1 MSAFWA
7 VFLLCSLQTPS
18 QGLGIMS
25 SVGKVD
31 VDDIKHSL
39 AKRDL
44 QKLQGGLLGG
54 KLLSGLLEKGSP
66 LGRVLGEDGAVGSLL
81 GREGAVGSL
90 LGGDGVLGGLLG
102 REGVLGGLLDRDGVL
117 GGLLGR
123 DGVTGKI
130 LGGDG
135 VLGGLLDRDGVLGG
149 LLGSDGV
156 TGKILG
162 GDGVLGGLLDRDGV
176 LGGLLGSDGVTGKIL
191 GGDGVLGGLLDRDGV
206 LGGLLGSD
214 GVTGKI
220 LGGDGVLGGLL
231 DRDGVLGGLLGK
243 DGLVDGLLG
252 KDGLVDGLL
261 DVVLDILI
269 GKGGLLG
276 KDGLVGN
283 LLGGNSGDLTGL
295 KIVNNTLP
303 KISLRS
309 LPGFGHEVGF
319 NTKLLVESTSAPGR
333 ALCMQVEADVVMLV
347 QDKWAALQSDKD
359 CKTLDINIRVRPKV
373 PLLDQPLK
381 RLLSD
386 VLREVGCNIVNSRL
400 NVVSTLL
407 GSRTPASPL
416 GALGDLPPFSF
427 ISGDAIQ
434 LDLNLL
440 AGDAEGGVVASTQ
453 GPSLA
458 ATVLLAT
465 GHPPLLRLPQRILS
479 TLLEPIQGQGA
490 FSLSITD
497 SMVPDSISLSTSALL
512 PLIPQIAKVLPGS
525 LPLELRVRVANKPV
539 VAVRDRRATATLKA
553 SIDILSPLLQSS
565 QKPLFSLDTD
575 IILNITP
582 SVSDGK
588 LQTSLALDSISL
600 TRAPLR
606 LDPLS
611 VSLLAGWL
619 KQVLA
624 AAYVPAIN
632 DALRVSVPLPNIL
645 NTSLRNAKVDI
656 TDADDSLNQ
665 TSLKGSCLGGPST
678 LLAV

>member
-7 VFLLCSLQTPS
+7 VFLLCSLLTPS
-18 QGLGIMS
+18 QGLAIMS

-54 KLLSGLLEKGSP
+54 KLLSSLLEKDSP
-66 LGRVLGEDGAVGSLL
+66 LGSVLGEDGAVGSLL
-81 GREGAVGSL
+81 SGDGVLGGLLERDGVLGGLLGGEGVLGGLLGRDGVTGKI
-90 LGGDGVLGGLLG
+90 LGGDGVLGGLLD
-102 REGVLGGLLDRDGVL
+102 RDGVLGGLLDRDGVL

-149 LLGSDGV
+149 LLGR
-156 TGKILG
+156 
-162 GDGVLGGLLDRDGV
+162 DGVLGGLLDRDGV
-176 LGGLLGSDGVTGKIL
+176 LGGLLGRDGVTGKIL
-191 GGDGVLGGLLDRDGV
+191 GGDGVAGRL
-206 LGGLLGSD
+206 
-214 GVTGKI
+214 

-231 DRDGVLGGLLGK
+231 GR

-269 GKGGLLG
+269 GKGGVLG

-283 LLGGNSGDLTGL
+283 LLGGNGGDLTGL

-319 NTKLLVESTSAPGR
+319 NTQLLVESTSALGR
-333 ALCMQVEADVVMLV
+333 ALCVQVEADVVMLV
-347 QDKWAALQSDKD
+347 QDKWAALQSNKD

-400 NVVSTLL
+400 NVVSALL
-407 GSRTPASPL
+407 GSRTPAFPL
-416 GALGDLPPFSF
+416 GTLGDLPPFSI

-440 AGDAEGGVVASTQ
+440 VGDAEGGVVASTQ
-453 GPSLA
+453 GPPLA
-458 ATVLLAT
+458 ATLLLAT
-465 GHPPLLRLPQRILS
+465 GHPPLLRLSQRTLS

-512 PLIPQIAKVLPGS
+512 PLMPQVAKVLPGS
-525 LPLELRVRVANKPV
+525 LPLELHVRVANKPV

-553 SIDILSPLLQSS
+553 SIDVFSPLLQSS

-575 IILNITP
+575 IVLNIIP
-582 SVSDGK
+582 SVSNGK
-588 LQTSLALDSISL
+588 LQTSLALDSINL

-611 VSLLAGWL
+611 VSPLAGWL

-656 TDADDSLNQ
+656 TDADDSFNQ
-665 TSLKGSCLGGPST
+665 NSLKRSCSGGPLT
-678 LLAV
+678 LFAV

>member
-7 VFLLCSLQTPS
+7 VFLLCSLLNPS

-31 VDDIKHSL
+31 VDDIKRSL

-66 LGRVLGEDGAVGSLL
+66 LDSLLGEDGAVGSLL

-102 REGVLGGLLDRDGVL
+102 REGAVGSLLGGDGVLGGLLGREGAVGSLLGGDGAVGSLLSGDGVL

-123 DGVTGKI
+123 DGA
-130 LGGDG
+130 
-135 VLGGLLDRDGVLGG
+135 LGGLLDRDGVFGG

-176 LGGLLGSDGVTGKIL
+176 LGGLLG
-191 GGDGVLGGLLDRDGV
+191 
-206 LGGLLGSD
+206 
-214 GVTGKI
+214 
-220 LGGDGVLGGLL
+220 
-231 DRDGVLGGLLGK
+231 RDGVLGGLLGK

-283 LLGGNSGDLTGL
+283 LLGGNSGDLTGP

-319 NTKLLVESTSAPGR
+319 NTQLLVESTSAPGR
-333 ALCMQVEADVVMLV
+333 ALCVQVEADVVMLV
-347 QDKWAALQSDKD
+347 QDKWAALQSNED

-381 RLLSD
+381 SLLSD
-386 VLREVGCNIVNSRL
+386 ALREVGCNIVNSRL
-400 NVVSTLL
+400 NVASTLL
-407 GSRTPASPL
+407 GSRTPTFPL
-416 GALGDLPPFSF
+416 GALGDLPPFSI

-440 AGDAEGGVVASTQ
+440 AGDAEGGMVTSTQ
-453 GPSLA
+453 GPPLA

-465 GHPPLLRLPQRILS
+465 GHPPLLRLPQRTLS
-479 TLLEPIQGQGA
+479 ALLEPIQGQGA

-497 SMVPDSISLSTSALL
+497 SMVPDSISLSMSALL

-553 SIDILSPLLQSS
+553 SIDVLSPLLQSS

-575 IILNITP
+575 IVLNITP

-588 LQTSLALDSISL
+588 LQTSLALDSINL

-611 VSLLAGWL
+611 VSPLAGWL

-645 NTSLRNAKVDI
+645 NTSLRNARVDI
-656 TDADDSLNQ
+656 ADADDSLNQ
-665 TSLKGSCLGGPST
+665 TSLKGSCSGGPST